1 MFEDLTNKFDSVLKK
16 IRGQGKITEKNID
29 ESLREVRRVLFD
41 ADVNYKVVTNF
52 IKNVK
57 EKSLGQNVINS
68 ITPGQL
74 IVKIIN
80 DELIELM
87 GSGKSDIVHSNKIP
101 SIIMLAG
108 LQGSGKTTLAAKLA
122 RFLKSK
128 GRNPLLAACDIY
140 RPAAI
145 EQLKILGK
153 EIDVP
158 VFSLDDEKD
167 VVKITKQAE
176 DFARKNARDTMII
189 DTAGRLAIDEQM
201 MNEVANIKR
210 AMVPDEILFVV
221 DSMTGQDAV
230 NTAKAFHD
238 KLDYTGIVLTKFDGD
253 AKGGAALSIRAVV
266 TKPIKFVSV
275 GEKLDALEQ
284 FHPDRMASRILGMG
298 DIVSFVEKAHQEI
311 DISES
316 AKLEEKLRR
325 NKFDFNDFLSQI
337 KQVKKMGSI
346 GGLISMIPG
355 ANKALKDKEIDE
367 KVFHRIEAII
377 LSMTLKE
384 RENPQILNGMRRRRI
399 ANGSGSS
406 IQEVNRLI
414 KQFEDMKKMMRN
426 FSGGKMKNLLKGMKL
441 PPDMMNKLN
450 IN

>member
-16 IRGQGKITEKNID
+16 IRGQGKITEKNVD

-41 ADVNYKVVTNF
+41 ADVNYKVVSNF
-52 IKNVK
+52 IAEVK
-57 EKSLGQNVINS
+57 KKSLGQNVMNS

-87 GSGKSDIVHSNKIP
+87 GSEKSDLKFSDRIP
-101 SIIMLAG
+101 SSIMLAG
-108 LQGSGKTTLAAKLA
+108 LQGSGKTTFAAKLA
-122 RFLKSK
+122 KYLKSK
-128 GRNPLLAACDIY
+128 GRNPVLAACDIY

-145 EQLKILGK
+145 EQLKVLGK
-153 EIDVP
+153 EIDIP
-158 VFSLDDEKD
+158 VVTIDGEKN
-167 VVKITKQAE
+167 VIKIAEAAE
-176 DFARKNARDTMII
+176 DYARKNARDILII

-201 MNEVANIKR
+201 MNEVSNLKSALK
-210 AMVPDEILFVV
+210 PDEILFVV

-238 KLDYTGIVLTKFDGD
+238 KLDYTGIVLTKLDGD
-253 AKGGAALSIRAVV
+253 TKGGAALSIKAVV
-266 TKPIKFVSV
+266 NKPIKFVSL

-298 DIVSFVEKAHQEI
+298 DIVSFVEKAQQEL
-311 DISES
+311 DLTES
-316 AKLEEKLRR
+316 SKLEEKLRR

-346 GGLISMIPG
+346 QNLVSMIPG
-355 ANKALKDKEIDE
+355 AAKALKDKEVDE
-367 KVFHRIEAII
+367 KAFVRIEAII
-377 LSMTLKE
+377 LSMTAVE
-384 RENPQILNGMRRRRI
+384 RETPNVLNGMRRRRI
-399 ANGSGSS
+399 ADGSGTS

-414 KQFEDMKKMMRN
+414 KQFEDMKKMMKG
-426 FSGGKMKNLLKGMKL
+426 FSSGKMKNLLKGMKL
-441 PPDMMNKLN
+441 PPGVMNDFK
-450 IN
+450 I